1 MALTREGII
10 RRAVAEMKDGDF
22 VNLGIG
28 MPTLCAN
35 AIPPDTEVILQSE
48 NGILGVGPYPEEAQ
62 IDPDLIN
69 AGKETVTIR
78 PGASYFSSADS
89 FAMIRGGH
97 IDLSILG
104 AMQVDQE
111 GSIAN
116 YMIPGKMVKGM
127 GGAMDLVAGARRLI
141 VTMEHT
147 SRSGEPKIL
156 KSCTLPLTG
165 RRCVH
170 RIITDLCVFDV
181 DPERRELVLV
191 ELAPDVTVEEVR
203 AKTEAAFRVSRELR
217 PMDA

>member
-1 MALTREGII
+1 MLTREGII

-35 AIPPDTEVILQSE
+35 AIPPGIEVILQSE
-48 NGILGVGPYPEEAQ
+48 NGILGVGPYPTEQEL
-62 IDPDLIN
+62 DPDLIN

-97 IDLSILG
+97 IDLSVLG

-127 GGAMDLVAGARRLI
+127 GGAMDLVAGARRLV

-147 SRSGEPKIL
+147 ARNGEPKIL
-156 KSCTLPLTG
+156 KACTLPLTG
-165 RRCVH
+165 KRCVH

-181 DPERRELVLV
+181 DREGNELVLV
-191 ELAPDVTVEEVR
+191 EIAPDVTVEEVR
-203 AKTEAAFRVSRELR
+203 AKTQASFRVSRELR